1 MGSPLILASGS
12 TARQML
18 LKNAGLDFVAIPATV
33 DERAIE
39 DNLPLAGRDP
49 VSVARH
55 LALAKAMNV
64 SERSPDAFVIGCDQT
79 MSLGNQIFHKA
90 ASLEQARQTLIS
102 LRGKAH
108 FLNSA
113 VCLVRNGE
121 LLWSDVTKACMQVR
135 DFSDEFLNGYIERN
149 GMSIMS
155 SVGCYQLEGEG
166 VQLFDAIA
174 GDYFTILGLP
184 LLPLLAAL
192 REHEINHA

>member
-1 MGSPLILASGS
+1 MGAPLILASAS
-12 TARQML
+12 AARQML
-18 LKNAGLDFVAIPATV
+18 LKNAGLDFMAVPALV

-39 DNLPLAGRDP
+39 ENLPLAGRDP

-55 LALAKAMNV
+55 LALAKALEV
-64 SERSPDAFVIGCDQT
+64 SQRYPGAFVIGCDQT
-79 MSLGNQIFHKA
+79 MSLGSKIYHKA
-90 ASLEQARQTLIS
+90 SSIAEARDTLIS

-113 VCLVRNGE
+113 VCLVRDGD
-121 LLWSDVTKACMQVR
+121 LLWSEVVKACMQVR
-135 DFSDEFLNGYIERN
+135 EFSDAFLEGYLERN
-149 GMSIMS
+149 AASVLT

-184 LLPLLAAL
+184 LLPLLSAL
-192 REHEINHA
+192 RQHEINHA

>member
-12 TARQML
+12 KTRQAL
-18 LKNAGLDFVAIPATV
+18 LKNAGLQFLAVPAAV

-39 DNLPLAGRDP
+39 ENLPLAGRDP

-55 LALAKAMNV
+55 LALAKAIEV
-64 SERSPDAFVIGCDQT
+64 SQRHPGACVIGCDQT
-79 MSLGNQIFHKA
+79 MSLGDQIFHKA
-90 ASLEQARQTLIS
+90 ASVDEARDTLTQ

-113 VCLVRNGE
+113 VCLVRDGE
-121 LLWSDVTKACMQVR
+121 LLWSEVVRACMQVR
-135 DFSDEFLNGYIERN
+135 EFSDAFLDGYMERN
-149 GMSIMS
+149 GETILS

-166 VQLFDAIA
+166 IQLFDAIG

-184 LLPLLAAL
+184 LLPLLEAL
-192 REHEINHA
+192 REHEVNHA

>member
-18 LKNAGLDFVAIPATV
+18 LKNAGVDFIAIPATV

-39 DNLPLAGRDP
+39 ENLPLAGRDP

-55 LALAKAMNV
+55 LALAKAMDV
-64 SERSPDAFVIGCDQT
+64 SERSPRAFVIGCDQT
-79 MSLGNQIFHKA
+79 MSLGNRIFHKA
-90 ASLEQARQTLIS
+90 ASLDEARLTLIS

-113 VCLVRNGE
+113 VCLVRDGE

-135 DFSDEFLNGYIERN
+135 DFSDEFLDGYIERN
-149 GMSIMS
+149 GKAILS

-166 VQLFDAIA
+166 IQLFDAIA

-192 REHEINHA
+192 RQHEINHA

>member
-18 LKNAGLDFVAIPATV
+18 LKNAGLDFIAIPATV

-39 DNLPLAGRDP
+39 ENLPLAGRDP
-49 VSVARH
+49 ISVARH
-55 LALAKAMNV
+55 LALAKAMDV
-64 SERSPDAFVIGCDQT
+64 SERVPGAFVIGCDQT

-90 ASLEQARQTLIS
+90 ASLDEARQTLIS

-113 VCLVRNGE
+113 VCLVRDGE
-121 LLWSDVTKACMQVR
+121 LLWSDVTRACMQVR
-135 DFSDEFLNGYIERN
+135 DFSDEFLDGYIERN
-149 GMSIMS
+149 GKSIIS

-166 VQLFDAIA
+166 IQLFDAIA

-192 REHEINHA
+192 RQHEINHA

>member
-18 LKNAGLDFVAIPATV
+18 LKNAGLDFIAIPATV

-39 DNLPLAGRDP
+39 ENLPLAGRDP

-55 LALAKAMNV
+55 LALAKAMDV
-64 SERSPDAFVIGCDQT
+64 SERSPRAFVIGCDQT
-79 MSLGNQIFHKA
+79 MSLGNRIFHKA
-90 ASLEQARQTLIS
+90 ACLDEARQTLIN

-113 VCLVRNGE
+113 VCLVRDGE

-135 DFSDEFLNGYIERN
+135 DFSDEFLDGYIERN
-149 GMSIMS
+149 GKSILS

-166 VQLFDAIA
+166 IQLFDAIA

-192 REHEINHA
+192 RQHEINHA

>member
-1 MGSPLILASGS
+1 MGSPLILASS
-12 TARQML
+12 SKTRQAL
-18 LKNAGLDFVAIPATV
+18 LKNAGLQFLAVPAAV

-39 DNLPLAGRDP
+39 ENLPLAGRDP

-55 LALAKAMNV
+55 LALAKAIEV
-64 SERSPDAFVIGCDQT
+64 SQRHPGAYVIGCDQT
-79 MSLGNQIFHKA
+79 MSLGDRIFHKA
-90 ASLEQARQTLIS
+90 GSLDEARDTLTQ

-113 VCLVRNGE
+113 VCLVRDGE
-121 LLWSDVTKACMQVR
+121 LLWSEVVRACMQVR
-135 DFSDEFLNGYIERN
+135 DFSDAFLDGYIERN
-149 GMSIMS
+149 GETILS

-166 VQLFDAIA
+166 IQLFDAIG

-184 LLPLLAAL
+184 LLPLLEAL

>member
-55 LALAKAMNV
+55 LALAKATNV
-64 SERSPDAFVIGCDQT
+64 SERSPGAFVIGCDQT
-79 MSLGNQIFHKA
+79 MSLGNRIFHKA
-90 ASLEQARQTLIS
+90 ASLDEARQTLIS

-113 VCLVRNGE
+113 VCLVRDGE

-135 DFSDEFLNGYIERN
+135 DFSDEFLDGYIERN
-149 GMSIMS
+149 GKSILS

>member
-12 TARQML
+12 KTRQAL
-18 LKNAGLDFVAIPATV
+18 LKNAGLQFLAVPAAV

-39 DNLPLAGRDP
+39 ENLPLAGRDP

-55 LALAKAMNV
+55 LALAKAIEV
-64 SERSPDAFVIGCDQT
+64 SQRHPGAYVIGCDQT
-79 MSLGNQIFHKA
+79 MSLGDRIFHKA
-90 ASLEQARQTLIS
+90 TSLDEACNTLKQ

-113 VCLVRNGE
+113 VCLVRDGE
-121 LLWSDVTKACMQVR
+121 LLWSEVVRACMQVR
-135 DFSDEFLNGYIERN
+135 DFSDAFLDGYMERN
-149 GMSIMS
+149 GETILS

-166 VQLFDAIA
+166 IQLFDAIG

-184 LLPLLAAL
+184 LLPLLEAL

>member
-12 TARQML
+12 KTRQAL
-18 LKNAGLDFVAIPATV
+18 LKNAGLQFLAVPAAV

-39 DNLPLAGRDP
+39 ENLPLAGRDP

-55 LALAKAMNV
+55 LALAKAIEV
-64 SERSPDAFVIGCDQT
+64 SRRHPGAYVVGCDQT
-79 MSLGNQIFHKA
+79 MSLGDQIFHKA
-90 ASLEQARQTLIS
+90 ASLDEACNTLKQ

-113 VCLVRNGE
+113 VCLVRDGE
-121 LLWSDVTKACMQVR
+121 LLWSEVVRACMQVR
-135 DFSDEFLNGYIERN
+135 DFSDAFLDGYIKRN
-149 GMSIMS
+149 GELILS

-166 VQLFDAIA
+166 IQLFDAIG

-184 LLPLLAAL
+184 LLPLLEAL

>member
-18 LKNAGLDFVAIPATV
+18 LKNAGLEFIAIPATV

-39 DNLPLAGRDP
+39 ENLPLAGRDP

-55 LALAKAMNV
+55 LALAKAMDV
-64 SERSPDAFVIGCDQT
+64 SDRAAGAFVIGCDQT
-79 MSLGNQIFHKA
+79 MSLGNQILHKA
-90 ASLEQARQTLIS
+90 ASLDEARQTLTS

-113 VCLVRNGE
+113 VCLVRDGE
-121 LLWSDVTKACMQVR
+121 LIWSDVTKACMQVR
-135 DFSDEFLNGYIERN
+135 DFSDEFLDGYIERN
-149 GMSIMS
+149 GKSILS

-166 VQLFDAIA
+166 IQLFDAIA

-192 REHEINHA
+192 RQHEINHA

>member
-12 TARQML
+12 KTRQAL
-18 LKNAGLDFVAIPATV
+18 LKNAGLQFLAVPAAV

-55 LALAKAMNV
+55 LALAKAIEV
-64 SERSPDAFVIGCDQT
+64 SQRHPGAYVIGCDQT
-79 MSLGNQIFHKA
+79 MSLGDRIFHKA
-90 ASLEQARQTLIS
+90 ASLDEARDTLMQ

-113 VCLVRNGE
+113 VCLVRDGE
-121 LLWSDVTKACMQVR
+121 LLWSEVVRACMQVR
-135 DFSDEFLNGYIERN
+135 EFSDAFLDGYIKRN
-149 GMSIMS
+149 GEMILS

-166 VQLFDAIA
+166 IQLFDAIG

-184 LLPLLAAL
+184 LLPLLEAL

>member
-18 LKNAGLDFVAIPATV
+18 LKNAGVDFIAIPATV

-39 DNLPLAGRDP
+39 ENLPLAGRDP

-55 LALAKAMNV
+55 LALAKAMDV
-64 SERSPDAFVIGCDQT
+64 SERSPRAFVIGCDQT
-79 MSLGNQIFHKA
+79 MSLRNRIFHKA
-90 ASLEQARQTLIS
+90 ACLDEARQTLIS

-113 VCLVRNGE
+113 VCLVRDGE

-135 DFSDEFLNGYIERN
+135 DFSDEFLDGYIERN
-149 GMSIMS
+149 GKSILS

-166 VQLFDAIA
+166 IQLFDAIA

-192 REHEINHA
+192 RQHEINHA

>member
-12 TARQML
+12 KTRQAL
-18 LKNAGLDFVAIPATV
+18 LKNAGLQFLAVPAAV

-39 DNLPLAGRDP
+39 ENLPLAGRDP

-55 LALAKAMNV
+55 LALAKAIEV
-64 SERSPDAFVIGCDQT
+64 SQRHPGAYVIGCDQT
-79 MSLGNQIFHKA
+79 MSLGDRIFHKA
-90 ASLEQARQTLIS
+90 ASPDEARDTLTQ

-113 VCLVRNGE
+113 VCLVRDGE
-121 LLWSDVTKACMQVR
+121 LLWSEVVRACMQVR
-135 DFSDEFLNGYIERN
+135 DFSDAFLDGYMERN
-149 GMSIMS
+149 GETILS

-166 VQLFDAIA
+166 IQLFDAIG

-184 LLPLLAAL
+184 LLPLLEAL

>member
-12 TARQML
+12 KTRQAL
-18 LKNAGLDFVAIPATV
+18 LKNAGLQFLAVPAAV

-39 DNLPLAGRDP
+39 ENLPLAGRDP

-55 LALAKAMNV
+55 LALAKAIEV
-64 SERSPDAFVIGCDQT
+64 SQRYPGAYVIGCDQT
-79 MSLGNQIFHKA
+79 MSLGDRIFHKA
-90 ASLEQARQTLIS
+90 ASVGEARDTLTQ

-113 VCLVRNGE
+113 VCLVRDGE
-121 LLWSDVTKACMQVR
+121 LLWSEVVRACMQVR
-135 DFSDEFLNGYIERN
+135 EFSDAFLDGYIKRN
-149 GMSIMS
+149 GEMILS

-166 VQLFDAIA
+166 IQLFDAIG

-184 LLPLLAAL
+184 LLPLLEAL

>member
-18 LKNAGLDFVAIPATV
+18 LKNAGLDFIAIPATV

-39 DNLPLAGRDP
+39 ENLPLAGRDP

-55 LALAKAMNV
+55 LALAKAMDV
-64 SERSPDAFVIGCDQT
+64 SERSPRAFVIGCDQT
-79 MSLGNQIFHKA
+79 MSLGNRIFHKA
-90 ASLEQARQTLIS
+90 ACLDEARQTLIS

-113 VCLVRNGE
+113 VCLVRDGE

-135 DFSDEFLNGYIERN
+135 DFSDEFLDGYIERN
-149 GMSIMS
+149 GKSILS

-166 VQLFDAIA
+166 IQLFDAIA

-192 REHEINHA
+192 RQHEINHA

>member
-90 ASLEQARQTLIS
+90 ASLEQARQALIS